1 MIIRVA
7 IAGSTQSPDLYEMMQ
22 VLGKEEVIK
31 RLQDFEIEL
40 HTS

>member
-22 VLGKEEVIK
+22 VLGKEEVVK
-31 RLQDFEIEL
+31 RLGEFGVEL
-40 HTS
+40 I

>member
-22 VLGKEEVIK
+22 VLGNEEVMK
-31 RLQDFEIEL
+31 RLEDFGMEIV
-40 HTS
+40 